1 MNIPEITNALRQ
13 EPRSESVAKAHSV
26 DRSQVRD
33 GTAQAHHNAVQKQDD
48 AEKDK
53 QSSTLSKE
61 KLNEL
66 IADVEEQLEKNDV
79 SLKFNVLEEN
89 DTVQVEI
96 VDGAGKTIRKIPD
109 DDLLRLSK
117 SLKNLDRGFL
127 DKTS

>member
-13 EPRSESVAKAHSV
+13 EPRSESAANARSV
-26 DRSQVRD
+26 DKSQVRAE
-33 GTAQAHHNAVQKQDD
+33 TTQASPEVVQKSDEVEQ
-48 AEKDK
+48 DK
-53 QSSTLSKE
+53 QSSNLSKE

-109 DDLLRLSK
+109 DDLLRLAESM
-117 SLKNLDRGFL
+117 KNLDRGFL
-127 DKTS
+127 DQTS